1 MAKIN
6 VDIAH
11 DIELGEFLVLV
22 EKNNLK
28 IVDFIAEG
36 PGGGNP
42 NFTFE
47 GSYVNCYNFLAEEL
61 QLGEYYADDELTEM
75 FFVEVEAA

>member
-11 DIELGEFLVLV
+11 DLELGEFLEFT
-22 EKNNLK
+22 EKHDLK
-28 IVDFIAEG
+28 IVDFIAVG

-42 NFTFE
+42 NITFE
-47 GSYVNCYNFLAEEL
+47 GSYVNCRNFLIDELYLDEEEL
-61 QLGEYYADDELTEM
+61 EM
-75 FFVEVEAA
+75 YFVEVEAA

>member
-6 VDIAH
+6 VDIAY
-11 DIELGEFLVLV
+11 DIELGEFLVGV
-22 EKNNLK
+22 EKSNLK

-42 NFTFE
+42 NFTFK
-47 GSYVNCYNFLAEEL
+47 GSYVNCKNFLVHFLYLEDIDAELDLYFQDTSE
-61 QLGEYYADDELTEM
+61 
-75 FFVEVEAA
+75 EA

>member
-47 GSYVNCYNFLAEEL
+47 GSYVNCRNFLSDEL
-61 QLGEYYADDELTEM
+61 YLDDEEIDEEGLY
-75 FFVEVEAA
+75 FIEVEAA

>member
-6 VDIAH
+6 VDVSH
-11 DIELGEFLVLV
+11 DCNLGDFLVSV
-22 EKNNLK
+22 EKHNLK

-47 GSYVNCYNFLAEEL
+47 GSYANCRNFLSDEMMM
-61 QLGEYYADDELTEM
+61 DDEEIDEEGLY
-75 FFVEVEAA
+75 FIDVEVA

>member
-11 DIELGEFLVLV
+11 DCNLGEFLELL
-22 EKNNLK
+22 EKHNLK
-28 IVDFIAEG
+28 MVDFTAIG

-42 NFTFE
+42 NITFE
-47 GSYVNCYNFLAEEL
+47 GSYVNCRNFLSDDL
-61 QLGEYYADDELTEM
+61 YLDDEEIDEEGLYFIDVEM
-75 FFVEVEAA
+75 A

>member
-11 DIELGEFLVLV
+11 DCSLGEFLELL
-22 EKNNLK
+22 EKHNLTMTEFTA
-28 IVDFIAEG
+28 IG

-42 NFTFE
+42 NITFE
-47 GSYVNCYNFLAEEL
+47 GSYVNCRNFLSEDL
-61 QLGEYYADDELTEM
+61 YLDDEEIDEEGLY
-75 FFVEVEAA
+75 FIEVETA

>member
-11 DIELGEFLVLV
+11 DVELGEFLVGV

-47 GSYVNCYNFLAEEL
+47 GSYVNCKNFLVDFLYLEDIDAELDLYFQDVSE
-61 QLGEYYADDELTEM
+61 
-75 FFVEVEAA
+75 EA

>member
-47 GSYVNCYNFLAEEL
+47 GSYVNCRNFLV
-61 QLGEYYADDELTEM
+61 DELMQDEDELDEL